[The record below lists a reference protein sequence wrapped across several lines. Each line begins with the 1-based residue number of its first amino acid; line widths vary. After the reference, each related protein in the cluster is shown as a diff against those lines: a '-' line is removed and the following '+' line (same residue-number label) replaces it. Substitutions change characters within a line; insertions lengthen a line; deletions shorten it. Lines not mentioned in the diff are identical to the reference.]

1 MKIADTA
8 KAEWVLMGNGCSSVL
23 HGIRLTVYQEASG
36 TFTGLAFSEEIS
48 TGYPS
53 REMAAQALVKALP
66 DYLRQVADDIRKKL

>member
-8 KAEWVLMGNGCSSVL
+8 KTEWVVMGNGCSSVL
-23 HGIRLTVYQEASG
+23 CGIRLTVYQEASG
-36 TFTGLAFSEEIS
+36 SFTGLAFSEEIA

-66 DYLRQVADDIRKKL
+66 DHLRRIADHIRAKL